1 MSNKKERKE
10 SKISR
15 ILKAPIRILI
25 KARDFYIKS
34 MTEYSDM
41 LGHGTV
47 LGCPTGQ
54 VSTLPRSYSTSSVKS
69 SHGDDDLR
77 ELIRAASTRSLGN
90 KIQLD
95 LQRQQAAAAARQSP
109 NKTTGGPDN
118 MPRSRSVGIGRI
130 DEDKPCDFEEDVKVK
145 TNVFPRS
152 RSYAVSK
159 RNKGGF
165 F

>member
-1 MSNKKERKE
+1 MSNNRKERKE

-15 ILKAPIRILI
+15 ILKAPIRVLI

-41 LGHGTV
+41 VGYGTV

-95 LQRQQAAAAARQSP
+95 LQRQQAAAARRSP
-109 NKTTGGPDN
+109 NKTPGGPDN

-145 TNVFPRS
+145 TDVFPRS

-159 RNKGGF
+159 RKGGF